1 MSKKKTKLKKIE
13 LTSVDMVRRGANQEA
28 YINLYKSAGDPAE
41 PNAPS
46 VTTTGTPP
54 DAPGAAQTDEI
65 PQGLLKSIV
74 EAVKGFFKAE
84 GSPEDEPDELESP
97 EGVEK
102 AAETFADK
110 RVQQEIRDDRWRYQ
124 DALNMSIDSILQ
136 DGTITA
142 ERKSEMMAESIL
154 QFSNAYM
161 EMCEKLLKPTANR
174 VTEPTATLNAV
185 GKSQENSP
193 EIEEKGGN
201 EEMKIDKSRFTAEE
215 LATYDALIAK
225 GKVEDDE
232 PEKNVE
238 TPEKEVEKSAEM
250 HPEVRKALD
259 EMAELKKSMEMQ
271 QMTDIAKKYV
281 SLGKKEDELAQTLYD
296 MKKSSPASY
305 DAYIAVLDQNLDL
318 VNKSG
323 LFTEIGKSGAA
334 GGFTSVAK
342 SEPEAKIDAIAK
354 GYLEKD
360 PNMDYDTAVLK
371 AWENNPD
378 LLDAYDSTY

>member
-46 VTTTGTPP
+46 VTTTSTPP

-84 GSPEDEPDELESP
+84 GSLEDEPDELDSP

-110 RVQQEIRDDRWRYQ
+110 REQQEIRDDRWRYQ

-161 EMCEKLLKPTANR
+161 EMCEKLLKTTANR
-174 VTEPTATLNAV
+174 VTEPTATLDAV

-232 PEKNVE
+232 PEKDVE

-250 HPEVRKALD
+250 HPEVKKALD

-342 SEPEAKIDAIAK
+342 SEPESRIDAIAK

-378 LLDAYDSTY
+378 LLDAYDATY